1 MYHFSTVCLCKN
13 LSIHRLGWLD
23 NIKVL
28 LLPWVAAL
36 ASVMSSSGKLNPIKL
51 RQKPTHKYGTK
62 DNVNVLGK
70 VFYTVGFTK
79 LF

>member
-36 ASVMSSSGKLNPIKL
+36 ASVMSSSDWLSGKLNTIKL
-51 RQKPTHKYGTK
+51 RQKPTHKYGPK
-62 DNVNVLGK
+62 D
-70 VFYTVGFTK
+70 T
-79 LF
+79 